1 MVYNI
6 LSVRF
11 VYIFFFPHTLYTLFF
26 VFYFSKVKKDR
37 RFSFQISRIFI
48 SVGIYPPGQQ
58 FNAAATRTF
67 TRLSTDRVRFF
78 FFFLFFTFLSRNGY
92 VKRWHINQTVG
103 ELHREFSGTQTS
115 EEASPPYL
123 STFHKLTFKTIYKND
138 LLSDVYLRAGLDTGY
153 WFLLH
158 KYKPHVKNTLGYFIY
173 FSSLFVYY
181 LLDKHTR
188 AYTLQQV
195 LRYAA
200 PEL

>member
-1 MVYNI
+1 MYTWCTI
-6 LSVRF
+6 YCRF
-11 VYIFFFPHTLYTLFF
+11 VLYTFFFSPILYTHYFLYFIFPKWKKTDVLVFRFPVYLF
-26 VFYFSKVKKDR
+26 R
-37 RFSFQISRIFI
+37 
-48 SVGIYPPGQQ
+48 SVYTRLKQ

-78 FFFLFFTFLSRNGY
+78 FFFHFFKS
-92 VKRWHINQTVG
+92 KRV
-103 ELHREFSGTQTS
+103 REKVAHKSNCRRAAPWILRHLDKRRS
-115 EEASPPYL
+115 LPPYL

-158 KYKPHVKNTLGYFIY
+158 KYKPHAKNTLGYFIY

-188 AYTLQQV
+188 AYTLQ
-195 LRYAA
+195 
-200 PEL
+200 